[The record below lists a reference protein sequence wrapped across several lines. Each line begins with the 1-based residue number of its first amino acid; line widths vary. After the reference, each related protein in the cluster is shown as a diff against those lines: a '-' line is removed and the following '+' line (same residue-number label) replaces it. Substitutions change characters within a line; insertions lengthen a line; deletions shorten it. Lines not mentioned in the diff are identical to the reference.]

1 MQSSLYTG
9 ISGINAHMGELSVIG
24 NNIANVNTIGFKNS
38 RVTFADVL
46 SQTQTGGSGTNQI
59 GLGVMMN
66 SIQKVFSQGAFETTS
81 NSLDMA
87 ISGNGFFVVRDP
99 ILNMDYYSRAGQ
111 FQSHKDRYI
120 LNPHPFNFQL

>member
-1 MQSSLYTG
+1 MQSALYTG

-38 RVTFADVL
+38 RVSFADVL
-46 SQTQTGGSGTNQI
+46 SQTLTGGSGTNQI

-87 ISGNGFFVVRDP
+87 ISGNGF
-99 ILNMDYYSRAGQ
+99 S
-111 FQSHKDRYI
+111 
-120 LNPHPFNFQL
+120 